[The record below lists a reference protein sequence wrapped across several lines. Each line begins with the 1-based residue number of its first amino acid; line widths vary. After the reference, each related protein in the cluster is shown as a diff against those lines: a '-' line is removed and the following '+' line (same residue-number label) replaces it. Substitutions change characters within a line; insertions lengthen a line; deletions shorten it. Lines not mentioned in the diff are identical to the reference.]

1 MEIRSFVLCNAA
13 GDEICISNYGARLL
27 QWHTEIDAVERNIIL
42 GYPSLND
49 YLKDPAYLGAIVGPF
64 ANRIGGAQFSDG
76 DKIHQLDANEGI
88 HHLHGGRN
96 SISDMYWD
104 IVEQTQQSITMTC
117 TLADGHNGY
126 PGDITFK
133 VTYRLNDEGGLII
146 DMFAETKKPTAIS
159 TTSHPYFNL
168 AGVGNDHHHHV
179 FRVFA
184 DKYTEVD
191 EKNIPTGDFI
201 GVEGTSL
208 DFRQPHI
215 ISHEPS
221 RDCVDHNFVVN
232 DVDGPQAILISPDKK
247 LQLHVTTDYPGV
259 QVYTGHFLDGKFSSK
274 EGLCIEPQFFPNSP
288 NIEHFP
294 FALTT
299 PEKPFKA
306 QIRYQLVK
314 K

>member
-13 GDEICISNYGARLL
+13 GDEVCISNYGARIL
-27 QWHTEIDAVERNIIL
+27 QWHTEVDEVERNIIL

-76 DKIHQLDANEGI
+76 EITHQLDANEGV

-117 TLADGHNGY
+117 KLADGHNGY
-126 PGDITFK
+126 PGSIIFK
-133 VTYRLNDEGGLII
+133 VVYRLNDEGGLII
-146 DMFAETKKPTAIS
+146 DMNAVTKKPTAIS

-168 AGVGNDHHHHV
+168 AGIGNDHHHHV
-179 FRVFA
+179 LQVFA

-191 EKNIPTGDFI
+191 EKNIPTGDLLN
-201 GVEGTSL
+201 VEGTRL

-215 ISHEPS
+215 LSHES
-221 RDCVDHNFVVN
+221 GRDCVDHNFVVN

-259 QVYTGHFLDGKFSSK
+259 QVYTGHFISGT
-274 EGLCIEPQFFPNSP
+274 NS
-288 NIEHFP
+288 
-294 FALTT
+294 LSTG
-299 PEKPFKA
+299 
-306 QIRYQLVK
+306 
-314 K
+314 